1 MSRKTVSVLEMLEF
15 ANESLAADYHTLEFK
30 QGISAMIEKILHK
43 SNNYNGFMFL
53 DQDEASV
60 NYDPETKQYKPNYAH
75 CTRKYFSPN
84 KK

>member
-30 QGISAMIEKILHK
+30 EGVCAMIEKILHK
-43 SNNYNGFMFL
+43 SDNYNGFMFL
-53 DQDEASV
+53 NQDEASV
-60 NYDPETKQYKPNYAH
+60 IFNAETREYKPNAAH
-75 CTRKYFSPN
+75 VTRKYFSP

>member
-15 ANESLAADYHTLEFK
+15 ANESLAQDYHTIEFK
-30 QGISAMIEKILHK
+30 LGICSMIEKILIK

-53 DQDEASV
+53 NPDAARID
-60 NYDPETKQYKPNYAH
+60 YYPEIRDYKPNAAYM
-75 CTRKYFSPN
+75 TRKYFSPN

>member
-30 QGISAMIEKILHK
+30 EGVCAMIEKILMK
-43 SNNYNGFMFL
+43 SDNYSGFMFL
-53 DQDEASV
+53 DSAEASI
-60 NYDPETKQYKPNYAH
+60 NFNPETKEYKPNYAYF
-75 CTRKYFSPN
+75 TRKYFSP